1 MLKKGIS
8 KMKYGVSITVV
19 LVLLALLGCNNKS
32 SEQPQQLKE
41 PADLSRIHGGS
52 MPNAVAGVRWSI
64 PSGWTTLPPRQMR
77 VATYQIPQS
86 GGDPE
91 PAECGVF
98 YFGADQGGS
107 VDANIE
113 RWVGQFEGGGKTSRS
128 SEEVNDLKVSLVQIE
143 GTYLSPGGPMMQS
156 QGKKE
161 GYRLLGAIVS
171 GPQGPV
177 FFKLTGPAAT
187 VLSAE
192 KDFRGMINSL
202 GGM

>member
-1 MLKKGIS
+1 
-8 KMKYGVSITVV
+8 MKYRSVYIVFV
-19 LVLLALLGCNNKS
+19 LSLGLLGCNKKS

-41 PADLSRIHGGS
+41 PADLSRVHGGS
-52 MPNAVAGVRWSI
+52 MPNAVAGVKWSI

-77 VATYQIPQS
+77 VATYQIAGA
-86 GGDPE
+86 GGDTD

-113 RWVGQFEGGGKTSRS
+113 RWVGQFEEGGKTTRS
-128 SEEVNDLKVSLVQIE
+128 SEEVNGLKIALVRIE
-143 GTYLSPGGPMMQS
+143 GAYLSPGGPMMQS

-177 FFKLTGPAAT
+177 FFKLTGPASA
-187 VLSAE
+187 VQAAE
-192 KDFRGMINSL
+192 KDFTGMIYSL
-202 GGM
+202 GTM